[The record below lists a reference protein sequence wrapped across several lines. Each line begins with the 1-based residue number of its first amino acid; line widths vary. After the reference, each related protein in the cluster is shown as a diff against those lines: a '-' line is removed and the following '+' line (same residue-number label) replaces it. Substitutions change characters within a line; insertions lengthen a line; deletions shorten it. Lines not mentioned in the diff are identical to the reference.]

1 MDSAVA
7 APVGIDTLAHLL
19 ATLAAVVGL
28 GTVLARLFARI
39 GQPPVIGEVV
49 AGILLGPSVLGA
61 DLAARLLPG
70 AAAPHLGT
78 VAQLGVI
85 LYLFTIGLG
94 MHGEEVRRRA
104 GATIAIALAGIVAP
118 FVLGAA
124 LAVPLY
130 GRLAPAGVAIVPFAL
145 FLGTA
150 MAITAFP
157 VLARILADTGLTRT
171 PLGGLALA
179 AAAIADVCAWC
190 LLAVV
195 TGIAKAEIGSG
206 ILVVV
211 GATIYLLVLLG
222 VVRPLLLRVL
232 AGGQVA
238 ARGPSRGGDATNA
251 GGGAAAE
258 PSRRALALV
267 FTGLLLSALATQAIG
282 IHALFGA
289 FLFGAVIPRDSGV
302 AQSLGRALEAPVG
315 ILLLP
320 AFFAFTG
327 MRTRIDLVAGAGEW
341 LLCAAIVIV
350 ATAGKFGGTFL
361 AARATGMA
369 AREAAGLG
377 ALMNTRGLMELI
389 VLNVGLDLGV
399 ISPTLF
405 SMLVLMAL
413 VTTFATA
420 PLLKMIRPSPDLVRR
435 DA

>member
-1 MDSAVA
+1 MDAAAAVA
-7 APVGIDTLAHLL
+7 GGGVDALAHLL

-28 GTVLARLFARI
+28 GWILGRLCARL

-49 AGILLGPSVLGA
+49 AGILLGPSLLGPA
-61 DLAARLLPG
+61 NAARLLPPQVVPQLE
-70 AAAPHLGT
+70 A

-94 MHGEEVRRRA
+94 MHGDAVRRRA
-104 GATIAIALAGIVAP
+104 GATIAIAQAGIVAP
-118 FVLGAA
+118 FLLGAA
-124 LAVPLY
+124 LAVPLFA
-130 GRLAPAGVAIVPFAL
+130 RLAPAHVAIIPFAL

-179 AAAIADVCAWC
+179 AAAIADVSAWC

-195 TGIAKAEIGSG
+195 TGIAKAEVGAG
-206 ILVVV
+206 LLVVV
-211 GATIYLLVLLG
+211 GATVYLVLLLG
-222 VVRPLLLRVL
+222 VVRPLL
-232 AGGQVA
+232 
-238 ARGPSRGGDATNA
+238 ARALTGGDAA
-251 GGGAAAE
+251 PE
-258 PSRRALALV
+258 PARGIVALV
-267 FTGLLLSALATQAIG
+267 FMGLLLSALTTQAIG

-289 FLFGAVIPRDSGV
+289 FLFGAVIPHDSGV
-302 AQSLGRALEAPVG
+302 ARALGRALEAPVG

-327 MRTRIDLVAGAGEW
+327 MRTRIDLIAGAGEW
-341 LLCAAIVIV
+341 MICAVIV
-350 ATAGKFGGTFL
+350 VAATAGKFGGTFL
-361 AARATGMA
+361 AARLSGMA
-369 AREAAGLG
+369 TRDAAGLG

-399 ISPTLF
+399 ITPTLF

-413 VTTFATA
+413 VTTFATG
-420 PLLKMIRPSPDLVRR
+420 PLLTLIRPSPALSGH

>member
-1 MDSAVA
+1 MNA
-7 APVGIDTLAHLL
+7 AAAAAGGGVDTLAHLL

-28 GTVLARLFARI
+28 GWILARLCARL

-49 AGILLGPSVLGA
+49 AGILLGPSLFGQA
-61 DLAARLLPG
+61 NAARLLPPQ
-70 AAAPHLGT
+70 AVPQLEA

-94 MHGEEVRRRA
+94 MHGDAVRRRA
-104 GATIAIALAGIVAP
+104 GATILIAQAGIVAP
-118 FVLGAA
+118 FLLGAA
-124 LAVPLY
+124 LAVPLFA
-130 GRLAPAGVAIVPFAL
+130 RLAPAHVAIIPFAL

-171 PLGGLALA
+171 PLGSLALA
-179 AAAIADVCAWC
+179 AAAIADLSAWC

-195 TGIAKAEIGSG
+195 TGIAKAEVGAG
-206 ILVVV
+206 LLVVA
-211 GATIYLLVLLG
+211 GATVYLVVLLA
-222 VVRPLLLRVL
+222 VVRPLLARALTGDEG
-232 AGGQVA
+232 ATP
-238 ARGPSRGGDATNA
+238 ARGVV
-251 GGGAAAE
+251 
-258 PSRRALALV
+258 ALV
-267 FTGLLLSALATQAIG
+267 FMGLLLSALATQAIG

-289 FLFGAVIPRDSGV
+289 FLFGAVIPHDSGV
-302 AQSLGRALEAPVG
+302 ARALGRALEAPVG

-327 MRTRIDLVAGAGEW
+327 MRTRIDLISGADEW
-341 LLCAAIVIV
+341 MLCAVIVVV
-350 ATAGKFGGTFL
+350 ATAGKLGGTFL
-361 AARATGMA
+361 AARLSGMTT
-369 AREAAGLG
+369 RDAAGLG

-420 PLLKMIRPSPDLVRR
+420 PLLKLIRPSPSLSGR

>member
-1 MDSAVA
+1 MDA
-7 APVGIDTLAHLL
+7 AAAAAGGGVDTLAHLL

-28 GTVLARLFARI
+28 GWILARLCARL
-39 GQPPVIGEVV
+39 GQPPVIGEVL
-49 AGILLGPSVLGA
+49 AGILLGPSLLGQA
-61 DLAARLLPG
+61 NAARLLPPQVAPQLG
-70 AAAPHLGT
+70 A

-94 MHGEEVRRRA
+94 MHGDAVRRRA
-104 GATIAIALAGIVAP
+104 GATIAIAQAGIVAP
-118 FVLGAA
+118 FLLGAA
-124 LAVPLY
+124 LAVPLFP
-130 GRLAPAGVAIVPFAL
+130 RLAPAGVAIVPFAL

-179 AAAIADVCAWC
+179 AAAIADVSAWC

-195 TGIAKAEIGSG
+195 TGIAKAEVGAG
-206 ILVVV
+206 VLVVV
-211 GATIYLLVLLG
+211 GAAVYLGVLLG
-222 VVRPLLLRVL
+222 AVRPLL
-232 AGGQVA
+232 A
-238 ARGPSRGGDATNA
+238 
-251 GGGAAAE
+251 
-258 PSRRALALV
+258 RALAGDEGDTPARGVMALV
-267 FTGLLLSALATQAIG
+267 FMGLLLSALATQAIG

-289 FLFGAVIPRDSGV
+289 FLFGAVIPHDSGV
-302 AQSLGRALEAPVG
+302 ARALGRALEAPVG

-327 MRTRIDLVAGAGEW
+327 MRTRIDLISGAEEW
-341 LLCAAIVIV
+341 MLCAAIVVV

-361 AARATGMA
+361 AARLSGMA
-369 AREAAGLG
+369 PRDAAGLG

-420 PLLKMIRPSPDLVRR
+420 PLLKAIRPSPTLGA
-435 DA
+435 DAA